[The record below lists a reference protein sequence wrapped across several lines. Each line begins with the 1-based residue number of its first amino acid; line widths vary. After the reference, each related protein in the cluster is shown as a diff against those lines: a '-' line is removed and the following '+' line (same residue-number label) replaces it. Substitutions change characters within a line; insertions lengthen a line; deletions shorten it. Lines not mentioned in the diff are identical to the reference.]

1 MVVPR
6 LERPDGTLEH
16 STYPFPSLTVAATMA
31 AAGPAWLPPS
41 LTDRLQLEGCWRH
54 DRPRSVDWA
63 VGAAWLLRR
72 EALDD
77 VGPLDERFF
86 MYAEDVEWCWRARRR
101 GWDIW
106 FEPAATVVHVGNAS
120 GEHRHESDAAR
131 TVAYLRN
138 TYRFYEGAHGRVRG
152 VAYRGLN
159 LLAAGRIYASARLRG
174 DGPRAEYWRKVARA
188 HLAPAGGYDR

>member
-31 AAGPAWLPPS
+31 AAGPQWLPRRF
-41 LTDRLQLEGCWRH
+41 TDGLLLEGCWLH

-72 EALDD
+72 EAIDD

-86 MYAEDVEWCWRARRR
+86 LYAEDVEWCWRARHR
-101 GWDIW
+101 GWEIW
-106 FEPAATVVHVGNAS
+106 FDPAATVVHVGNAS
-120 GEHRHESDAAR
+120 GEFRHESNAAR

-138 TYRFYEGAHGRVRG
+138 TYRFYGSAHGPARR
-152 VAYRGLN
+152 VAYRALN
-159 LLAAGRIYASARLRG
+159 LGAAARIYLTARARG
-174 DGPRAEYWRKVARA
+174 DAPRADYWRTVCRA
-188 HLAPAGGYDR
+188 HLAPAGGYDG